1 MIYKVIL
8 AKEAVKSLDRV
19 DRGLESRLRESLRK
33 LENEPE
39 KQGKTLKSMKDLC
52 SLRVGAWRI
61 LYTINIDSS
70 IVYVLAIKARSQA
83 YK

>member
-19 DRGLESRLRESLRK
+19 DRGLESRLQKSLRK

-39 KQGKTLKSMKDLC
+39 KQGKALKGIEDLYPM
-52 SLRVGAWRI
+52 RVDAWRI

-70 IVYVLAIKARSQA
+70 VVYVLAIKPRGQV